1 VSDASAAGFLAV
13 IATVSA
19 GFGAVWPFWLSK
31 ILAATGERPKPTAT
45 PLALEEQGRELDEL
59 RTPARVYVVV
69 TGAVMLAMVIAAA
82 VILRDAVAG
91 EPWTWARATVLGTA
105 LVWVVLGAWLIS
117 RCRRVETYGSMID
130 RWTDTAGRDR
140 PREGDG

>member
-1 VSDASAAGFLAV
+1 LDRPAVVSDASAAGFLAV
-13 IATVSA
+13 IAAVSA
-19 GFGAVWPFWLSK
+19 GFGA
-31 ILAATGERPKPTAT
+31 
-45 PLALEEQGRELDEL
+45 LEERRQELDEL

-91 EPWTWARATVLGTA
+91 ERWTWPRATVLGTA

-117 RCRRVETYGSMID
+117 RCRRVQTYGSMID